1 MAKLASRTGMTQ
13 RLGRPGEL
21 RIALGKTRPERRSV
35 CESPILHTQGPSAEE
50 AEECKTVRQWVISAA
65 TF

>member
-1 MAKLASRTGMTQ
+1 MTQ
-13 RLGRPGEL
+13 RLGQPGEL

-50 AEECKTVRQWVISAA
+50 AEECKTVRQRVISAA
-65 TF
+65 TL